1 MTTKM
6 MGWGLALAVMAGGL
20 AFAFPADARPSMPR
34 DGVSHR
40 LMRKGAF
47 GHIAVHPGKKFLPA
61 DAEVSVERTRPDD
74 VKHKIHKGWKKRHQ
88 RLLGA
93 SAAVDRTPNVLAS
106 YDISIRSGG
115 RKWQPDAGDP
125 VKVTVELDQPVTI
138 ADASTLGVVHLADD
152 GTVEELPSSRCGF
165 TYDATRT
172 AVTAF
177 WFDATGFSVYAITES
192 GGTYSPNRRLYD
204 FYSLDFDRFLED
216 GVTPNPAYNTYVPRY
231 FTTVEGNRTFRQ
243 IIKSGEMLV
252 RPEVLPSPLGRTFI
266 GWFLYA
272 TNRANQTVEG
282 VTYDSEGYATTKFDF
297 TQPIEFDDTPDGPE
311 ENHGA
316 REFVLRSR
324 FAREGYVIFHEQ
336 PIGDDWPITAVRR
349 AEMTEQVNGS
359 ETNMVASVNISDLMV
374 TYDDTNESGQENQ
387 QHENAAPRMI
397 FRGWSETPVLPG
409 ALTDTNG
416 NKVVILQSPYVFS
429 RVKDTEAR
437 PRHLFPVFA
446 NINWL
451 TFHAAET
458 GAGATYIPPRFYYQ
472 DEGTNSFPVSSR
484 TGYEFNGWWTTSN
497 DVAGVTGVQ
506 VSTPAGA
513 LRTDFTSSEK
523 TAIGTWGGKIEGGN
537 LMLTNNVTLYGRW
550 NVGKTKYTVV
560 IWQQKVTDAA
570 NLDDAH
576 KTYDFAESF
585 TNSALSESSAS
596 VASTYKNW
604 SGQAANSV
612 HESDYTGFTYA
623 RCDAAVTIKGDGS
636 SVLNVYYDRNV
647 HTLTFRVGSGYN
659 SYTTVATITALYN
672 SSIKDFF
679 PIVGSNG
686 TTYDGDSWKATTT
699 TIYNQRVAALE
710 TMPDADVT
718 FNRYTDTTYSGGY
731 IYYYVEVDE
740 ADSDGTT
747 FNGKYYKQYKTIHH
761 DFRFISYTE
770 DFHPIDGYVTDR
782 SHADPAFGTYNS
794 NADYAKIGDDGI
806 NKLYYDRRS
815 DLSITF
821 FDSYNND
828 VLAQPPVLYSERI
841 AAHVPA
847 APKSSRPG
855 YSFTGWYADQACS
868 TRVFFDAEEFESSTV
883 KNKGLY
889 ERMPAHNLRVYA
901 GWETEWYLIKIDPN
915 YGKLP
920 AGQSTWFWE
929 AYNGD
934 PIEEYSATTRSFVEA
949 VNGTWFYAIKNRD
962 YYGYPDEWVSG
973 EAGDRGAYYTQ
984 DQSDPAIVQDGKR
997 YKEAVNAYR
1006 YAGWYEVDPDTG
1018 AETLYAFGQPV
1029 QRNTTLRLH
1038 WKHIGTYRL
1047 HYEPNIGTMSD
1058 GDENETTF
1066 NILDAGVYADSSEVL
1081 VTRTAVPP
1089 PGYSFAGWRIRYGD
1103 GEVLHPGQQF
1113 YFNSA
1118 YTVTVPDANG
1128 NPVQQ
1133 LVLDAVYSKVSTVSL
1148 TTDANGGWVDPEVAV
1163 TLPLAYPNA
1172 PALITNITDTART
1185 VSGMRNNAYGTLS
1198 NGSGYHCIVQ
1208 DDAGNDVTLDFLGW
1222 NTKADGTGTH
1232 FDGGTFIGV
1241 DTLDAE
1247 NGRNVLYAEWGVKVY
1262 FDKNRDTGV
1271 WHEDLWEAQS
1281 DTYTWDPDKKMYYQ
1295 ETTLNGYAKH
1305 PRIPLTST
1313 AEDEMFVLWS
1323 TNRYTAVEQL
1333 EEFDF
1338 SQPITRPITL
1348 HARWSNFI
1356 RVPFHV
1362 VDSSL
1367 ATPVLMDDAWLNEE
1381 NRQFKIGNYAD
1392 VSFADE
1398 PSQYLHDVP
1407 ATHEYAFTCV
1417 SASPEGVSDA
1427 ADRRIVRMY
1436 YNSDPAIRTVYVDYA
1451 NGTTGPMPDDK
1462 EIYVVYYANP
1472 RPITIA
1478 YEKMETDG
1486 GLTPVATNAASAAPG
1501 WVAVDG
1507 YATNMATVAKAP
1519 KSYPVDSSG
1528 FKYYAY
1534 AIGET
1539 NAASSA
1545 QLRFITG
1552 AKGLDDNDR
1561 PVLWIRNT
1569 WRGCEYCT
1577 GDPSAENAVWNRYGA
1592 DAQLYVVYFTSQTTI
1607 INFKE
1612 LTVGTEADMAER
1624 FEYVVAVSNVSI
1636 AVTNWQTRTLSTT
1649 RSSQTSTYNRQYTY
1663 YHTYRTY
1670 GGGGSEETAGP
1681 WYYYY
1686 SDSEWKNPTPTKVE
1700 TGRPVFEGE
1709 QSSVYALSDGGVE
1722 TVALFTSV
1730 VGDNNWVDGGGT
1742 NASNSA
1748 ATEVGSEGGI
1758 FGWGRSKGDPPARGT
1773 LTLVKTEYSVT
1784 TTNMQMVVITQR
1796 PKEAF
1801 RTVNDIGDGEY
1812 VFTKTSAATNAA
1824 YKVTFTNTREEL
1836 PVELHVAF
1844 SQNGTIDHV
1853 DNAWRSETTN
1863 DYTVA
1868 VALREDGTFAVPV
1881 ADLEAKEGSLIKD
1894 GLDLG
1899 DRRFMGV
1906 YYGKA
1911 DESDG
1916 ADENKAVLKGKVTS
1930 VGLVKPEG
1938 SEYYELCLNGD
1949 PALKLAGNRL
1959 YCVYCAM
1966 PRIYYVATGANGTL
1980 TKRDTV
1986 TFEGNAVSM
1995 GNPGETA
2002 VSQGTL
2008 LEVGSDAEYTVSS
2021 GGGVASFRVPL
2032 VVDGVE
2038 HASLSRLAF
2047 GAGAADVASTNAMD
2061 GVTLG
2066 ASIRLKVVDA
2076 VLKWSVDGETWGDF
2090 TGTPAI
2096 YSIYKEAGHDLTIT
2110 EISLASGAD
2119 KAVDEFMLTIKSDNL
2134 TNGVTYLVSGY
2145 RDESVTPTSDG
2156 VITLMLTNGCSI
2168 TIQSLPND
2176 GVSAYVLTET
2186 LPEVYALTNL
2196 TVDGNKPL
2204 VRTDFGTSVYMQR
2217 DTFVEF
2223 TNIKRYD
2230 VTFMDEAGETALKAA
2245 TPYWYGTKASEI
2257 ETPATEAVPDKSMD
2271 ADNLYRFKDWSPALE
2286 DVVSN
2291 AVYRAAYR
2299 AIPIPE
2305 ATQRAMDTNIVV
2317 TLSKAEVQARERALI
2332 EALAA
2337 AGIDIEADDYKKES
2351 ADEKLNARDPNGLR
2365 RWENLVT
2372 GTAADQPLLSTKI
2385 GDDNGLLAVGI
2396 EPGRGS
2402 SADLGYD
2409 VYYDLRK
2416 QSGDGLRSAG
2426 WTRIAG
2432 PVAAADLSRLRIEL
2446 ADGGSRKAEEPTGL
2460 YRVFTLLVPNAY
2472 QAITNEIPSTNII
2485 GVLEVNSPT
2494 VSTVTAVPWKQL
2506 ASVPDE
2512 ATEIKVGSYVSPVN
2526 LSAGDSVYVLDADQR
2541 TYKMWKFKAD
2551 GSWEM
2556 STTVSATADGT
2567 YTITEAGAPDAV
2579 TLPRGGAVWVQ
2590 RAETAKPYFLVGQYD
2605 ESDFTVEVPGATAN
2619 GPGLVLIA
2627 NPSFSDVK
2635 LNDLD
2640 WSKYSIDAKD
2650 TIRIVENGVQTTLW
2664 YNSKEGKWG
2673 YYESKTI
2680 TWFGTSFVTSQFKAY
2695 DKTIPSGTGFFYFRA
2710 GAAFTFT
2717 WK

>member
-1 MTTKM
+1 
-6 MGWGLALAVMAGGL
+6 MGRIAVRAGGKHL
-20 AFAFPADARPSMPR
+20 PGNAEVTLKRTRASEMERR
-34 DGVSHR
+34 VKDGVSRRRHR
-40 LMRKGAF
+40 GGA
-47 GHIAVHPGKKFLPA
+47 PGG
-61 DAEVSVERTRPDD
+61 R
-74 VKHKIHKGWKKRHQ
+74 
-88 RLLGA
+88 RLLKAAANGAATAQPNA
-93 SAAVDRTPNVLAS
+93 SAGSAERSVNVLAM
-106 YDISIRSGG
+106 YDIAISADGE
-115 RKWQPDAGDP
+115 KWQPAAGEP
-125 VKVTVELDQPVTI
+125 VRVTVELDEPVTVKEG
-138 ADASTLGVVHLADD
+138 APLGVVHLSDD
-152 GTVEELPSSRCGF
+152 GEVEELDSSRYGF

-216 GVTPNPAYNTYVPRY
+216 GVTPNPTYNTYVPRY

-243 IIKSGEMLV
+243 IVKSGEMLA

-272 TNRANQTVEG
+272 TNKANQTVEG

-297 TQPIEFDDTPDGPE
+297 TKPIEFADTPDGGD

-336 PIGDDWPITAVRR
+336 PVGGDWPITAVRR
-349 AEMTEQVNGS
+349 AEMTEQVDGS
-359 ETNMVASVNISDLMV
+359 ETNMVASVNISDLKV
-374 TYDDTNESGQENQ
+374 TYDDTNDTNQEGQ
-387 QHENAAPRMI
+387 QHENTAPRMI

-409 ALTDTNG
+409 KLTDTNG
-416 NKVVILQSPYVFS
+416 NNVVILQNPYVFS

-451 TFHAAET
+451 TFLAAEA

-472 DEGTNSFPVSSR
+472 DEGTNTFPVSSR
-484 TGYEFNGWWTTSN
+484 TGYVFDGWWTTSN

-513 LRTDFTSSEK
+513 LRTNFTSSEK
-523 TAIGTWGGKIEGGN
+523 AAIGTWGGKIEGGN

-576 KTYDFAESF
+576 KTYDF
-585 TNSALSESSAS
+585 
-596 VASTYKNW
+596 VASYTNTATTANTVSVPQTYKNY
-604 SGQAANSV
+604 SYENF
-612 HESDYTGFTYA
+612 HYA
-623 RCDAAVTIKGDGS
+623 RCDGEAVVNGNGS
-636 SVLNVYYDRNV
+636 TVLNVYYDRNV
-647 HTLTFRVGSGYN
+647 HTLTFFTTTSTKYINYTYNGYN
-659 SYTTVATITALYN
+659 Y
-672 SSIKDFF
+672 
-679 PIVGSNG
+679 SNG
-686 TTYDGDSWKATTT
+686 RLGSVVTSTT
-699 TIYNQRVAALE
+699 TINTLEGLGSSNKKTISGYEVAKSGSTYYLKIGTSWYQISSDGSNVFAASSISIPALAHYETGLAGSIVSGVFPIEGYTGKTWTGNTYYTQRLASFEL
-710 TMPDADVT
+710 MPDTDIT
-718 FNRYTDTTYSGGY
+718 FTLANGQSKHGVL
-731 IYYYVEVDE
+731 YYYVEVGSQDE
-740 ADSDGTT
+740 MGADGTT
-747 FNGKYYKQYKTIHH
+747 NDGKYYKLYKTIEH
-761 DFRFISYTE
+761 DYNFLTKKE
-770 DFHPIDGYVTDR
+770 DFHNLNGYTQSDTDVTW
-782 SHADPAFGTYNS
+782 NS
-794 NADYAKIGDDGI
+794 SGQTSTLSDN
-806 NKLYYDRRS
+806 NEHRFYYDRN
-815 DLSITF
+815 DQTIEF
-821 FDSYNND
+821 KDSYTQTVLKKVD
-828 VLAQPPVLYSERI
+828 VKYSDDIEG
-841 AAHVPA
+841 HVPA
-847 APKSSRPG
+847 DPESTRPG
-855 YSFTGWYADQACS
+855 YLFTGWYADEACS
-868 TRVFFDAEEFESSTV
+868 TRVFFDQAAFDASSSS
-883 KNKGLY
+883 NKMFY
-889 ERMPAHNLRVYA
+889 AKMPANNLQFFA

-920 AGQSTWFWE
+920 SGQSTWFWE
-929 AYNGD
+929 PYNGD

-984 DQSDPAIVQDGKR
+984 NQSDPAIVQDGKR

-1089 PGYSFAGWRIRYGD
+1089 PGYAFAGWRIRYGD

-1198 NGSGYHCIVQ
+1198 DGDGYHCIVQ
-1208 DDAGNDVTLDFLGW
+1208 DEAGNDVKLNFLGW

-1247 NGRNVLYAEWGVKVY
+1247 NGHNVLYAEWGVRVY

-1271 WHEDLWEAQS
+1271 WHDDLWQAQS
-1281 DTYTWDPDKKMYYQ
+1281 DTYAWDPEKEMYYQ

-1313 AEDEMFVLWS
+1313 AEDEMFKLWS

-1362 VDSSL
+1362 VDSSH
-1367 ATPVLMDDAWLNEE
+1367 ATPVLMDGEWLNEE
-1381 NRQFKIGNYAD
+1381 HRQFKIGNYAD
-1392 VSFADE
+1392 VSFAGE

-1407 ATHEYAFTCV
+1407 PTHEYAFTCV

-1436 YNSDPAIRTVYVDYA
+1436 YNAEPGIRTVYVDYA
-1451 NGTTGPMPDDK
+1451 NGTTGPMSDDK

-1472 RPITIA
+1472 RPIKIA

-1507 YATNMATVAKAP
+1507 DATNMATVAKAP

-1552 AKGLDDNDR
+1552 AKGLDDSDR

-1577 GDPSAENAVWNRYGA
+1577 GDPLAENAVWNRYGA

-1607 INFKE
+1607 VNFKE
-1612 LTVGTEADMAER
+1612 LTVGTEADRAER
-1624 FEYVVAVSNVSI
+1624 FEYVVAVSNVT
-1636 AVTNWQTRTLSTT
+1636 VTVTETQTGTRDGGHESKPWIGSYTQDEGYWWSSSDIKWTWSDSTPSKKKTVEEVTPVAKSLKDHEIESVALFHSVTPAGNWEPGEISTSSYSSGWPYYDTYYRQTRTRT
-1649 RSSQTSTYNRQYTY
+1649 R
-1663 YHTYRTY
+1663 
-1670 GGGGSEETAGP
+1670 
-1681 WYYYY
+1681 
-1686 SDSEWKNPTPTKVE
+1686 
-1700 TGRPVFEGE
+1700 
-1709 QSSVYALSDGGVE
+1709 
-1722 TVALFTSV
+1722 TSV
-1730 VGDNNWVDGGGT
+1730 T
-1742 NASNSA
+1742 NS
-1748 ATEVGSEGGI
+1748 
-1758 FGWGRSKGDPPARGT
+1758 
-1773 LTLVKTEYSVT
+1773 
-1784 TTNMQMVVITQR
+1784 QMVVITQR

-1812 VFTKTSAATNAA
+1812 VFTQTSAATNAA
-1824 YKVTFTNTREEL
+1824 YRVTFTNTRKEL

-1868 VALREDGTFAVPV
+1868 VALKEDGTFAVAA
-1881 ADLEAKEGSLIKD
+1881 ADLEAKEGTLIRA

-1938 SEYYELCLNGD
+1938 SEHYELCLNGD
-1949 PALKLAGNRL
+1949 PALKLAENRL

-1966 PRIYYVATGANGTL
+1966 PRLYYVATGANGSL
-1980 TKRDTV
+1980 TKRDAV
-1986 TFEGNAVSM
+1986 AFEGNAVSM
-1995 GNPGETA
+1995 GNPGETEI
-2002 VSQGTL
+2002 VQGTL
-2008 LEVGSDAEYTVSS
+2008 LEVGADAAYMVAA
-2021 GGGVASFRVPL
+2021 GGGAADFRVPL
-2032 VVDGVE
+2032 VIDGVE
-2038 HASLSRLAF
+2038 HASLSRMAF
-2047 GAGAADVASTNAMD
+2047 GAGAADAASTNAMNV
-2061 GVTLG
+2061 VTSG

-2076 VLKWSVDGETWGDF
+2076 VLKWSVDGQSWGDF
-2090 TGTPAI
+2090 TGAPAI

-2110 EISLASGAD
+2110 EISIASGVD
-2119 KAVDEFMLTIKSDNL
+2119 KEMDEFMLTIKSDNL

-2145 RDESVTPTSDG
+2145 RDESVTPTPDG
-2156 VITLMLTNGCSI
+2156 VITLTLTNGCSI

-2196 TVDGNKPL
+2196 TVDGNVPL

-2217 DTFVEF
+2217 DAFVEF

-2230 VTFMDEAGETALKAA
+2230 VTFVDEDGTTPLTDA
-2245 TPYWYGTKASEI
+2245 TPYWYGTKAAEI
-2257 ETPATEAVPDKSMD
+2257 TAPGSPAKAMD
-2271 ADNLYRFKDWSPALE
+2271 ATNLYRFTAWNPALE
-2286 DVVSN
+2286 DVGSN
-2291 AVYRAAYR
+2291 TVYTATYR
-2299 AIPIPE
+2299 AIKIPQ
-2305 ATQRAMDTNIVV
+2305 ATQRAAATNITV
-2317 TLSKAEVQARERALI
+2317 TLSREEPPTRETTLIAALN
-2332 EALAA
+2332 A
-2337 AGIDIEADDYKKES
+2337 AGIDLEAAGYSEE
-2351 ADEKLNARDPNGLR
+2351 AATAKLNARDANGLR

-2372 GTAADQPLLSTKI
+2372 GTAFDQLLLGT
-2385 GDDNGLLAVGI
+2385 AV
-2396 EPGRGS
+2396 
-2402 SADLGYD
+2402 
-2409 VYYDLRK
+2409 
-2416 QSGDGLRSAG
+2416 SAG
-2426 WTRIAG
+2426 EKQMAF
-2432 PVAAADLSRLRIEL
+2432 RLTK
-2446 ADGGSRKAEEPTGL
+2446 DSDPPTGL
-2460 YRVFTLLVPNAY
+2460 GYTVLHDLRRWDAGARTWNRVAGPTEGLDPAFDIQLTDADGKSTGAAGFYRVTTLIVPDCAP
-2472 QAITNEIPSTNII
+2472 AITNVIPSTNII
-2485 GVLEVNSPT
+2485 GVLEVA
-2494 VSTVTAVPWKQL
+2494 STLKNTMTAVPWKAL
-2506 ASVPDE
+2506 ASAPE
-2512 ATEIKVGSYVSPVN
+2512 AAQPVAVQNLVDTAQLGDGDKINVLNGDGVYQQWTLGSDGWKAAAATVLRVN
-2526 LSAGDSVYVLDADQR
+2526 GVDTAVV
-2541 TYKMWKFKAD
+2541 TPKACD
-2551 GSWEM
+2551 C
-2556 STTVSATADGT
+2556 
-2567 YTITEAGAPDAV
+2567 
-2579 TLPRGGAVWVQ
+2579 TLERGGTVWVS
-2590 RAETAKPYFLVGQYD
+2590 RENATRPYFLIGQYTG
-2605 ESDFTVEVPGATAN
+2605 ESVTLTIEGSKDGSTPACVMVS
-2619 GPGLVLIA
+2619 
-2627 NPSFSDVK
+2627 NPSIEPLAVNDIEWNGKPTDVDRIWIPTEKTAPLTLRWRNGEWGQYVADPKTRRSVWKSD
-2635 LNDLD
+2635 
-2640 WSKYSIDAKD
+2640 Y
-2650 TIRIVENGVQTTLW
+2650 TI
-2664 YNSKEGKWG
+2664 
-2673 YYESKTI
+2673 
-2680 TWFGTSFVTSQFKAY
+2680 A
-2695 DKTIPSGTGFFYFRA
+2695 PGTGFWYNRY
-2710 GAAFTFT
+2710 GPAFDITLNPVKPT
-2717 WK
+2717 EDGNR